1 MEKTVQENVVQQS
14 ILTSLREFYP
24 IRVDDVVL
32 FSAVQKKLPS
42 ATIDDITRNLQK
54 LIDGEWVE
62 ESIVKPPFGEQMVR
76 RLKITSSG
84 IDYLQ
89 EIEGIE
95 EIPGVVY
102 AKEIESRLIETYD
115 RIKDDMEEMRRGL
128 ETSQKS
134 LEHDMDGMRSS
145 ISDHDQVIKTYFVR
159 VIETFG
165 IFVGIFA
172 VVVVAMISSINV
184 ALQQAEPI
192 NIFIIL
198 IALPCILVL
207 VLLSLLWGI
216 KKMIL
221 DRPQH

>member
-1 MEKTVQENVVQQS
+1 MEKAIQENVIQQS
-14 ILTSLREFYP
+14 ILTCLREFYP

-32 FSAVQKKLPS
+32 YSAVQKKLPS
-42 ATIDDITRNLQK
+42 ATMDQIICNLQK
-54 LIDGEWVE
+54 MIENQWVE
-62 ESIVKPPFGEQMVR
+62 ESAVKPPFGEQMVR

-115 RIKDDMEEMRRGL
+115 RIKLDMEDMRRGL
-128 ETSQKS
+128 ETNQKS
-134 LEHDMDGMRSS
+134 LESDMDDMRES
-145 ISDHDQVIKTYFVR
+145 IADHDQVIKTYFVR

-192 NIFIIL
+192 NMVVIL
-198 IALPCILVL
+198 VALPLMLVL

-221 DRPQH
+221 DRPHH